1 MAQRLRTDWVLFVTV
16 ILMVSFGLVMVYSA
30 SSVVAEW
37 RYHSTTYFLV
47 RQIGWA
53 VFSFFAL
60 MWLKTRDYRLL
71 KTPMWAFGPLGVVL
85 ALLVL
90 VYFMDSAHHRW
101 FHLGFAGF
109 QPSEFA
115 KPALAIFLAWFVTV
129 RARDINARHSIL
141 PASLALAMLAIAV
154 LIADL
159 GTAVV
164 LMVTAAVV
172 FFVGGLDK
180 KYFVAAVAGVLLL
193 AVVAVASKPYRIAR
207 IVHFVDPD
215 FRLLSK
221 FDKSGMLLTY
231 MNESKTRDTG
241 YQAMQS
247 KIAVG
252 SGGVIG
258 AGLMQSRQK
267 LLYLPEAHTDMIYA
281 VVGEE
286 MGLFGCTAVLA
297 GFLVLLWRGFRL
309 YWLAPDEFGRYLAL
323 GLTAGI
329 VFQAL
334 VNISVVLDLG
344 PTKGFPL
351 PMISFGGSSLLST
364 MISCGLLLSIS
375 DHSG

>member
-1 MAQRLRTDWVLFVTV
+1 MAQRLKTDWVLFMTIV
-16 ILMVSFGLVMVYSA
+16 IMVSFGLIMVYSA
-30 SSVVAEW
+30 SSVLAEW
-37 RYHSTTYFLV
+37 KYNSTTYFLV

-53 VFSFFAL
+53 VVSFFAL
-60 MWLKTRDYRLL
+60 MWLKSRDYRFL

-85 ALLVL
+85 AMLAL
-90 VYFMDSAHHRW
+90 VYFVDSAHHRW
-101 FHLGFAGF
+101 FHLGFGSL

-115 KPALAIFLAWFVTV
+115 KPALAVFLAWFVTV
-129 RARDINARHSIL
+129 RARDINARYSIL
-141 PASLALAMLAIAV
+141 PAALALGTLAVAV

-172 FFVGGLDK
+172 FFVAGLDK
-180 KYFVAAVAGVLLL
+180 KYFAAALVGLLIL
-193 AVVAVASKPYRIAR
+193 AVGAVASKPYRIAR

-215 FRLLSK
+215 GHLISK
-221 FDKSGMLLTY
+221 FDKDGKLLTY
-231 MNESKTRDTG
+231 MNETKTRDTG

-252 SGGVIG
+252 SGGVLG

-297 GFLVLLWRGFRL
+297 GFLVVLWRGLRL
-309 YWLAPDEFGRYLAL
+309 YWLAPDEFGRILAL
-323 GLTAGI
+323 AITVSI

-351 PMISFGGSSLLST
+351 PMISSGGSSLLST
-364 MISCGLLLSIS
+364 LISFGLLLSIS
-375 DHSG
+375 DQSC